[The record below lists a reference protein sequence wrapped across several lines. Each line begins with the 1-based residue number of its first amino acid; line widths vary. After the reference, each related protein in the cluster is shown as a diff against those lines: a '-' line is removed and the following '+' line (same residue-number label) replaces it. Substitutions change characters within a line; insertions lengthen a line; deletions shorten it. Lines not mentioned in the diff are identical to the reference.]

1 MNKKKVYFIF
11 HPSHGRTGTTYLQE
25 YIFPQT
31 SVLNL
36 GKNKLLGDK
45 RKEDA
50 YKELKEKQDKVFN
63 SSVSK
68 NTLFHRYR
76 NSWHNII
83 EYTDIICGRILDQFK
98 NDRNI
103 NDLLTI
109 ISDETIFGYG
119 GFEINS
125 PLLISL
131 MKNLETKLSENQIE
145 IEMSIN
151 ITIREQIDFLH
162 SNFQYDY
169 ANKKKNFLNF
179 TEFLRFGVKN
189 TENDIFGQIMYW
201 EQYSFLRSI
210 LPKRY
215 AINLVFYELL
225 KEDPVKYLQSFF
237 CRIPKTVSIHNEIS
251 KIALNQ
257 VINSNKRSNGEYYI
271 RDNHPISLFLKRIRD
286 FYFEKINSDR
296 NSKYIFIITKFYK
309 LFQLNKLLSMKT
321 YKKLQINEEDK
332 KNLKKL
338 KDFYSKSNDKLSQ
351 FLPRNNLIKFGY
363 IRE

>member
-1 MNKKKVYFIF
+1 MNKKKVYLIF

-36 GKNKLLGDK
+36 GKNKLGDK
-45 RKEDA
+45 KKEDS

-63 SSVSK
+63 PAISK
-68 NTLFHRYR
+68 NAFFYRYR

-131 MKNLETKLSENQIE
+131 MKNLENKLSENQIE

-151 ITIREQIDFLH
+151 ITIREQIDFLY
-162 SNFQYDY
+162 SDFQYDY
-169 ANKKKNFLNF
+169 ANKKKSFSNF
-179 TEFLRFGVKN
+179 TEFLYFGVKN
-189 TENDIFGQIMYW
+189 TEKDIFGQIMYW

-210 LPKRY
+210 LPQQY
-215 AINLVFYELL
+215 AINLVLYELL
-225 KEDPVKYLQSFF
+225 KEDPIKYLQSFF
-237 CRIPKTVSIHNEIS
+237 YRIPKTVSIHDEIN
-251 KIALNQ
+251 KIELNQ

-271 RDNHPISLFLKRIRD
+271 RDNQLISSFLKKIRD
-286 FYFEKINSDR
+286 FYFEKINPNR

-309 LFQLNKLLSMKT
+309 LFQLNRLLSMKKH
-321 YKKLQINEEDK
+321 KKLNINEEDIN
-332 KNLKKL
+332 NLKKL
-338 KDFYSKSNDKLSQ
+338 KDFYSKSNNELSQ
-351 FLPRNNLIKFGY
+351 LLPKDNLIKFDY
-363 IRE
+363 IRK